1 MLNCRTASALE
12 PSHSL
17 LRELWKNHARHF
29 RIIFIFLYLFMFLD
43 SYIDEINRLC
53 ENHKVRQLFAF
64 GSVLNS
70 KFTNDSDVD
79 FVVDFNTSDPI
90 EYAENYFAL
99 KFALEELLNRPID
112 LMEQKAIRN
121 KYLALSIN
129 NSKKIIYEA

>member
-1 MLNCRTASALE
+1 
-12 PSHSL
+12 
-17 LRELWKNHARHF
+17 
-29 RIIFIFLYLFMFLD
+29 MFLD

>member
-1 MLNCRTASALE
+1 
-12 PSHSL
+12 
-17 LRELWKNHARHF
+17 
-29 RIIFIFLYLFMFLD
+29 MFLD

-79 FVVDFNTSDPI
+79 FIVDFNTSDPI

-99 KFALEELLNRPID
+99 KFALKELLNRPSD

>member
-1 MLNCRTASALE
+1 
-12 PSHSL
+12 
-17 LRELWKNHARHF
+17 
-29 RIIFIFLYLFMFLD
+29 MFLD

-79 FVVDFNTSDPI
+79 FIVDFNTSDPI